1 MPLMR
6 ISQNLLGR
14 NIQLQVDMTTDGRR
28 NGRATGLTANQTW
41 LTLKNAVPVRL
52 NQLGQDDVNN
62 CLACVARLAHL
73 AQSQ

>member
-1 MPLMR
+1 M
-6 ISQNLLGR
+6 IVVGTS
-14 NIQLQVDMTTDGRR
+14 
-28 NGRATGLTANQTW
+28 ATAVLNSEEADRLNSDFRSELSTVQQTW

-62 CLACVARLAHL
+62 CLACVAWLAHL